1 MQQGL
6 VGNVEEDD
14 APYGYVSRTSFY
26 THSVKWTSAK
36 QPATCIGY
44 RNRRGSRRPH
54 AVYPTN
60 ETEKMVVREHK
71 VRGSGYGASAYCK
84 KKRLQCEACG
94 NAAAKNPTREKRE
107 MKQAAEERQA
117 KRRKVQESNDSD
129 VICLKKLTV
138 LKLKAVLQ
146 IKQSLH
152 YGYQRCFD

>member
-1 MQQGL
+1 MMRHMVTCHERPFTHIQSSGRARNNQPHVL
-6 VGNVEEDD
+6 VTETAAVRDD
-14 APYGYVSRTSFY
+14 HMP
-26 THSVKWTSAK
+26 
-36 QPATCIGY
+36 C
-44 RNRRGSRRPH
+44 
-54 AVYPTN
+54 VYPTN

-146 IKQSLH
+146 IKKSLH